1 MTPWGLNSALPL
13 LKHLLLILSFSLWK
27 MKWKMGIRAVGRVNR
42 EPVASRPQ
50 AGDLDSS
57 SGPMSTAVY
66 MIQR

>member
-27 MKWKMGIRAVGRVNR
+27 MRWQSGIRAVGRFNR
-42 EPVASRPQ
+42 EPVANQPQ
-50 AGDLDSS
+50 AGDLGSS